1 MTNQKIIFGKY
12 TFLQNFVVSL
22 IFTSVF
28 TPNILSVGSRVVDE
42 ILRNKSLPKN
52 LNKYQWSTRWRG
64 RIGIFVVMVDG
75 CCVWRRI
82 AALLLAPKPLLQYF
96 LRLGPALGNFFHPQ
110 RPIFH
115 LRIWLNSIISYIGK

>member
-28 TPNILSVGSRVVDE
+28 KPNILSVGSRVVDE

-75 CCVWRRI
+75 CCVWRRM

-96 LRLGPALGNFFHPQ
+96 LRLGPALSQFFHLQ
-110 RPIFH
+110 RSIFH
-115 LRIWLNSIISYIGK
+115 PRIWLNSIFSCMVK